1 MNGLTGPA
9 KPFKL
14 LANQQFRGLGLFLA
28 KYKVFTLAFIC
39 CLGAAIYWGL
49 LASHRYVSTAH
60 VIVQRTDFASSQAMD
75 FGSILSGVNSGG
87 RTDQLQLREYLLSLD
102 MLRLLDK
109 QLQLRKHY
117 SDANNDIISRM
128 WDSQAE
134 QESFHKYFLSR
145 VSVEYD
151 DYAGVLM
158 IKAVAFE
165 PKMAQ
170 AIAAAMIA
178 NGEVFMNQIGQNLAR
193 DQVGFLE
200 KQVVLLNSRML
211 AEESKLIAFQNKNKL
226 VSPQYSAETAAGI
239 VTTLEARLVEL
250 KTKKT
255 AMLAYLNADAP
266 TVVETDAQI
275 SAVEQQINSEKAKL
289 TSTAGTAL
297 NKTVLD
303 YKLLEGQAKLAE
315 QVYRTALVALE
326 KGRIEAARNI
336 KKITVFQSASLPEY
350 PLEPRRIYNTI
361 VFILIALMVAGIV
374 QLIVAIIRDHK
385 D

>member
-1 MNGLTGPA
+1 MNAITGPA

-14 LANQQFRGLGLFLA
+14 LANQQVRNIGLFLA
-28 KYKVFTLAFIC
+28 KYKIFTIAFIC
-39 CLGAAIYWGL
+39 CLGAAMYWGL

-170 AIAAAMIA
+170 AIVAAMIA

-200 KQVVLLNSRML
+200 KQVLLLNSRML

-239 VTTLEARLVEL
+239 VTTLEGRLAEL

-266 TVVETDAQI
+266 TVVETEAQI

-350 PLEPRRIYNTI
+350 PLEPRRIYNTV